1 MLAGKWHSTTSLS
14 PKMIS
19 QICWIKMVTPNSD
32 EPLNGLG
39 EHHFEKRTTKW
50 MVEYKQVTSS
60 NQFCP
65 FPSDPDRETN
75 DGNAIH
81 IYTYIYV
88 YCICICI
95 CIHTYIRIHIV
106 ELVNITSTS
115 LAKISPAQSH
125 PMGPSVAAELLAS
138 HPRFHTWCRPGAW
151 WISPHYSDSPRCHGW
166 HHRAPWCTTI

>member
-1 MLAGKWHSTTSLS
+1 
-14 PKMIS
+14 
-19 QICWIKMVTPNSD
+19 MVTPNSD

-81 IYTYIYV
+81 IYTYIYMYIV
-88 YCICICI
+88 YV
-95 CIHTYIRIHIV
+95 YAYAYIHIYV
-106 ELVNITSTS
+106 Y
-115 LAKISPAQSH
+115 IS
-125 PMGPSVAAELLAS
+125 
-138 HPRFHTWCRPGAW
+138 WNW
-151 WISPHYSDSPRCHGW
+151 
-166 HHRAPWCTTI
+166 